1 MIAQALG
8 GEYPNEFFLTLLSI
22 EQGIGK
28 TVFLREYVLPKE
40 LQCYRKEHSLS
51 TDDDF
56 KVIISQSILCVDDE
70 MDGRTYEMDK
80 TFKSI
85 LSTKELTL
93 RRKYDRRISTIKR
106 RCSFAGSGNN
116 LNVVRETQNRR
127 VIPLEI
133 EKFHY
138 ERLSKID
145 LVDLFMEAYNLY
157 INGFHYSYQH
167 SDKIIL
173 QELYDD
179 YVVKSD
185 VDMILDEYLQL
196 PVDEADSFLIS
207 NLDLVSTL
215 LHKFPFFSKR
225 INVPTIGKLMAER
238 GFETRRNGK
247 KKITCYAISKK
258 SLVISYLFKP
268 DEPMEFL

>member
-1 MIAQALG
+1 MS
-8 GEYPNEFFLTLLSI
+8 FFLTLLST

-28 TVFLREYVLPKE
+28 TTFLREYILPKE
-40 LQCYRKEHSLS
+40 LHAYRKEHSLS
-51 TDDDF
+51 NDDDF
-56 KVIISQSILCVDDE
+56 KVIMSQSLLVVDDE

-85 LSTKELTL
+85 LSTKELTM

-116 LNVVRETQNRR
+116 LNVVRESQNRR

-138 ERLSKID
+138 ERLSQID
-145 LVDLFMEAYNLY
+145 LVDLFIEAYNLY
-157 INGFHYSYQH
+157 INGFQYSYQH

-173 QELYDD
+173 QELYED

-185 VDMILDEYLQL
+185 VDMILDEYVQL
-196 PVDEADSFLIS
+196 PEDDEIFLIS
-207 NLDLVSTL
+207 NLELVSTL
-215 LHKFPFFSKR
+215 LHKFPYFAKR
-225 INVPTIGKLMAER
+225 LNVPTIGKLMAER

-247 KKITCYAISKK
+247 KKITCYVISKK
-258 SLVISYLFKP
+258 SLVISYIYDSNL
-268 DEPMEFL
+268 PMEFL